1 MASITVN
8 GTVNV
13 SSLYTESP
21 VVNFIPFYSNFPANG
36 FRNSIIDYAQFTQIV
51 TIGGVATFDD
61 GNGYGLIG
69 NVGGDSYV
77 KANLATGQT
86 TIYGITVAIDGVT
99 TTATAGGSAGKH
111 LPISINGVNYK
122 IALLLP

>member
-8 GTVNV
+8 GKVNV

-21 VVNFIPFYSNFPANG
+21 IVSLIPFYSNYAGNG
-36 FRNSIIDYAQFTQIV
+36 FRNSNIDYNQFTQIV

-61 GNGYGLIG
+61 GNNYALIG

-77 KANLATGQT
+77 KADLATGQT
-86 TIYGITVAIDGVT
+86 TIYGITLAIDGVT

>member
-8 GTVNV
+8 GRVAA
-13 SSLYTESP
+13 SSIYSESP
-21 VVNFIPFYSNFPANG
+21 ANNCIPVYSDFPSTG
-36 FRNSIIDYAQFTQIV
+36 FRNSLLTYDVFTQIINLASV
-51 TIGGVATFDD
+51 GTFDE
-61 GNGYGLIG
+61 GNSYALIG
-69 NVGGDSYV
+69 SEGGDSYV
-77 KANLATGQT
+77 KANLATGLT
-86 TIYGITVAIDGVT
+86 TIYGITLAIDGVT